1 LKTFTFFFY
10 VFFSFGMKAWPGQ
23 QKLGQPP
30 VFGNMDLLTFSDIW
44 VKTSQFEL
52 ASKSCR
58 WTVVC
63 HWQKNL
69 SYL

>member
-1 LKTFTFFFY
+1 
-10 VFFSFGMKAWPGQ
+10 MKAWPGQ